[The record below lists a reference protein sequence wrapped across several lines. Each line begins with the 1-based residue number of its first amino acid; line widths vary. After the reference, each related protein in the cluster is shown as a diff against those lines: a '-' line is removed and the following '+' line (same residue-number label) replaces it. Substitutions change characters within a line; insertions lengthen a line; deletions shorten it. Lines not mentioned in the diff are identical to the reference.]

1 MRYAFRKI
9 VRLRMSWTVLIL
21 TSLLTISCSTS
32 SSVTR
37 RNTAAGTK
45 NKPAKEYYLGDR
57 NYHDLMTDCLDC
69 FIRDSVKTA
78 MLDSVVIDCGIKAER
93 NRVMGRYEGAGVIA
107 VIVIV
112 IKLLTL

>member
-1 MRYAFRKI
+1 
-9 VRLRMSWTVLIL
+9 
-21 TSLLTISCSTS
+21 
-32 SSVTR
+32 
-37 RNTAAGTK
+37 
-45 NKPAKEYYLGDR
+45 
-57 NYHDLMTDCLDC
+57 MTDCLDC